1 MSALSRDL
9 RRALDRTVR
18 KARAAAEAGAGKALE
33 SLAVGR
39 REPWESMTPDGRAL
53 RNRLRAHGRQL
64 GDRRDPRSGEQE
76 TGRLVRECAYGHWHR
91 MLFARF
97 LAEAGLL
104 IEPETGVAVT
114 LDEAKELARDRGG
127 DWLALA
133 GAWAGRMLP
142 QIFRAGDPVLDVAL
156 PPETRAELEAL
167 LEGLPRAAFLADDS
181 LGWVYQFWQAD
192 RKEAVNRSGDKIGT
206 DELPAVTQLFTED
219 YMVLF
224 LLHNTLGAWWAGK
237 ALAARPGLARSA
249 ASEEELRE
257 ACKVS
262 DVEWSYLR
270 FVRQEGEDGAPGPWR
285 PAAGAHPGW
294 PRAAKD
300 VTLCDPCMGS
310 GHFLVFA
317 LLILAALRMAE
328 EGLSREA
335 ATDAVLRD
343 NLFGL
348 EIDPRCTQIAAFNL
362 AFAAWR
368 AAGYR
373 PLPALNLAC
382 SGLAVGAS
390 KTDWL
395 RLAEKAAAAADPD
408 AARDLLGAEETLLT
422 AGVEERMKNGLEA
435 LHDLFA
441 KAPALGSLIDPRQ
454 AGGDVFT
461 AGFEALEPLLGTV
474 LAAAESDTETA
485 EMAVAAR
492 GMAKAAELLGRR
504 FTLVATN
511 VPFLGRGKQHETMQD
526 HLATHFDDAKRDLAT
541 AMLRRL
547 LGFADTGGS
556 VAAVTSQNWLFLKSY
571 TKLRQR
577 VLRETTLNAV
587 AALGPRAF
595 ETISGEVVNT
605 ALVMLTATSPPS
617 DAAFANLDAND
628 GADAAAK
635 AQALS
640 QGALSLPA
648 QAAQNANPVSN
659 PDLVIGYE
667 SKEGTETLDSVSYCY
682 QGLATRDNSQF
693 VINFWEL
700 ARISG
705 GWEPFQMTSDGTS
718 TLGGCSWVIHWENGE
733 GRYARHAKALKKAGR
748 LGGWKSGHEAW
759 GKAGVAV
766 NRMKDLRCS
775 PYFGTMFDC
784 NVAVIIPANPE
795 DFSWIWAQV
804 RTSEYS
810 KEVRR
815 LNRNVSV
822 ANLTLIRVPI
832 DEKIRRADSF
842 PDLSAAQCPNPTQ
855 WLFDGH
861 PARADAPLQV
871 AVARLCGYRW
881 PRQTG
886 SSFMDCPAVDPD
898 GLEHHADADGIV
910 CLSAVAGEDPAH
922 ERLAALLA
930 DAFGPDWSAAR
941 LAGLLAEAGF
951 AGRNLDDWLRD
962 GFFARHCKLFRRPF
976 VWHVWDGRRDGFH
989 ALVNYH
995 RLAAPGGEG
1004 RRTLEK
1010 LVYSCLGDWIGRQ
1023 RAEVKAGTEG
1033 ADARLAHAEHL
1044 RAELVKILEG
1054 DQPYDL
1060 FARWKPLHE
1069 QPLGW
1074 EPDVND
1080 GVRVNIRP
1088 FMTARPLGARAK
1100 GACILR
1106 TTPNVH
1112 RRKDHGKEPAREK
1125 ADYPWF
1131 WSRDPADP
1139 AHETDFPGGPHF
1151 DGNRWNDLHYTRAA
1165 REAARAAE
1173 GEGR

>member
-76 TGRLVRECAYGHWHR
+76 TGRLVRECAYEHWHR

-192 RKEAVNRSGDKIGT
+192 RKEAVNRSGVKIGA

-257 ACKVS
+257 ACKVG

-317 LLILAALRMAE
+317 LPVLAALRMAE

-382 SGLAVGAS
+382 SGLAVGAP
-390 KTDWL
+390 KEDWL
-395 RLAEKAAAAADPD
+395 RLAEKTAAAADP
-408 AARDLLGAEETLLT
+408 
-422 AGVEERMKNGLEA
+422 AGVEERVKNGLEA

-441 KAPALGSLIDPRQ
+441 KAPALGSLIDPRR

-461 AGFEALEPLLGTV
+461 AGFEALEPLLGPV
-474 LAAAESDTETA
+474 LTAAESDTETA

-526 HLATHFDDAKRDLAT
+526 HLAKHFDDAKRDLAT

-547 LGFADTGGS
+547 LGFADTGGA
-556 VAAVTSQNWLFLKSY
+556 VAAVTPQNWLFLKSY

-577 VLRETTLNAV
+577 VLREMTLNTV

-605 ALVMLTATSPPS
+605 ALVTLTAALPPS
-617 DAAFANLDAND
+617 GAVFTGLDAND
-628 GADAAAK
+628 GADAVEK
-635 AQALS
+635 ARALS
-640 QGALSLPA
+640 RGALSLPA
-648 QAAQNANPVSN
+648 QAAQNANP
-659 PDLVIGYE
+659 DRRI
-667 SKEGTETLDSVSYCY
+667 SVSEGVSGPLLRKYAMAY
-682 QGLATRDNSQF
+682 QGISPGDFPMFGRR
-693 VINFWEL
+693 FWEGFDESNF
-700 ARISG
+700 RFWQSTVEEISLFSG
-705 GWEPFQMTSDGTS
+705 KSLVLRCDDFLQGAVD
-718 TLGGCSWVIHWENGE
+718 
-733 GRYARHAKALKKAGR
+733 AKQAYVRGVQ
-748 LGGWKSGHEAW
+748 AW
-759 GKAGVAV
+759 GKMGVSV
-766 NRMKDLRCS
+766 SQMRDLPVS
-775 PYFGTMFDC
+775 LFTGEAFDT
-784 NVAVIIPANPE
+784 NGAVIVPHDSADLPA
-795 DFSWIWAQV
+795 IWAFCSSPEYNAAVREIDHALKVTNGTLVKVPFDRDHWRQV
-804 RTSEYS
+804 AAEHY
-810 KEVRR
+810 
-815 LNRNVSV
+815 
-822 ANLTLIRVPI
+822 
-832 DEKIRRADSF
+832 
-842 PDLSAAQCPNPTQ
+842 PDGLPKPHSDDPTQ

-886 SSFMDCPAVDPD
+886 SSFMDCPAVGPD
-898 GLEHHADADGIV
+898 GLERHADADGIV
-910 CLSAVAGEDPAH
+910 CLSAVAGEAPAH

-930 DAFGPDWSAAR
+930 DAFGPGWSAAK

-951 AGRNLDDWLRD
+951 AGRSLDDWLRD
-962 GFFARHCKLFRRPF
+962 GFFARHCKLFHQRPF

-1023 RAEVKAGTEG
+1023 RAERDAGTEG

-1044 RAELVKILEG
+1044 RAELVKVLEG
-1054 DQPYDL
+1054 TPPHDL
-1060 FARWKPLHE
+1060 FARWKPLRE

-1074 EPDVND
+1074 EPDAND
-1080 GVRVNIRP
+1080 GVRVNVRP
-1088 FMTARPLGARAK
+1088 FTVARPLGARAR

-1106 TTPNVH
+1106 ATPNVH
-1112 RRKDHGKEPAREK
+1112 WRKDRGKEPAREK